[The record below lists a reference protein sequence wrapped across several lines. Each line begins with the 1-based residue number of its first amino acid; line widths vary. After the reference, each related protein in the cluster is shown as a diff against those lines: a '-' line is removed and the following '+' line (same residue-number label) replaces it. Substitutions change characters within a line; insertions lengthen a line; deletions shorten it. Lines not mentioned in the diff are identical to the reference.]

1 MDVLRERGL
10 SAARSAFPGGQRLHE
25 CLAASLSER
34 IFAHGL
40 QPGTAIDEAALC
52 RHYGVSRASLLDALQ
67 LLLAEGLLA
76 RTQDGGF
83 AVSVVSREDIAGLC
97 ALLAQ
102 VDSHALCRLAARD
115 RAEVLALLEDCAHA
129 ASPLPPD
136 ADVAQASPENAG
148 GSGEATCAAQRW
160 YARLREHAQAASAP
174 CFALLSRQVARQL
187 QLALGP
193 ERARLESAVAID
205 LRAPLSR
212 ALLAGAAD
220 DIASLCRQQA
230 TALRDAVC

>member
-1 MDVLRERGL
+1 MDALTAQGF
-10 SAARSAFPGGQRLHE
+10 AGARSAFAGGQRLHE

-102 VDSHALCRLAARD
+102 VDSHALCCLAARGSG
-115 RAEVLALLEDCAHA
+115 EVLALLEDCARA
-129 ASPLPPD
+129 APD
-136 ADVAQASPENAG
+136 AGVVQAGIEDAG
-148 GSGEATCAAQRW
+148 GSGEAMRAAQRW

-174 CFALLSRQVARQL
+174 CFALLSRQVERQL

-193 ERARLESAVAID
+193 ERARLESAAALDV
-205 LRAPLSR
+205 RAPLSH

-230 TALRDAVC
+230 AALRDALC

>member
-1 MDVLRERGL
+1 MDAVRAQGF
-10 SAARSAFPGGQRLHE
+10 AGARSAFPGGQRLHE

-52 RHYGVSRASLLDALQ
+52 RHYGVSRAALHDALQ

-115 RAEVLALLEDCAHA
+115 RRDVLALLEDCAQA
-129 ASPLPPD
+129 ASSLPPESG
-136 ADVAQASPENAG
+136 VAQAGLEDAG
-148 GSGEATCAAQRW
+148 RSGETLRVAQRW

-174 CFALLSRQVARQL
+174 CFALLSRQVERQL

-193 ERARLESAVAID
+193 ERARLESAAALDV
-205 LRAPLSR
+205 RAPLSH

-230 TALRDAVC
+230 AALRDALC